1 MDMSSTREPFSTT
14 CTFRIHNKPVNKM
27 WEWTAVPS
35 VPVTAKAMLPS
46 TSAVTIELA
55 HGVKMIT
62 FVNTV
67 SGDLDIT
74 HASVFMSEHIPQMS
88 ADTSFRHIG
97 LFADQQHPTTAKCFS
112 TAGHEYTS

>member
-1 MDMSSTREPFSTT
+1 MDMQSTRDAFETT
-14 CTFRIHNKPVNKM
+14 CHFRIHNKPVNKF

-35 VPVTAKAMLPS
+35 VPVTAKAMLPF

-67 SGDLDIT
+67 S
-74 HASVFMSEHIPQMS
+74 
-88 ADTSFRHIG
+88 
-97 LFADQQHPTTAKCFS
+97 
-112 TAGHEYTS
+112 AGH

>member
-1 MDMSSTREPFSTT
+1 
-14 CTFRIHNKPVNKM
+14 M

-67 SGDLDIT
+67 STAAVCVTMPGAIS
-74 HASVFMSEHIPQMS
+74 ASKHHVGNE
-88 ADTSFRHIG
+88 R
-97 LFADQQHPTTAKCFS
+97 QQAPRGQQAQVLLVRAWLS
-112 TAGHEYTS
+112 DSQS

>member
-1 MDMSSTREPFSTT
+1 MEMKSERDTFATT

-67 SGDLDIT
+67 SGARL
-74 HASVFMSEHIPQMS
+74 
-88 ADTSFRHIG
+88 
-97 LFADQQHPTTAKCFS
+97 CCC
-112 TAGHEYTS
+112 

>member
-1 MDMSSTREPFSTT
+1 MNSATELSRHWLRRSHSLPCCPCSEKPKVMEMQSTRDTFETT

-67 SGDLDIT
+67 SG
-74 HASVFMSEHIPQMS
+74 VWQ
-88 ADTSFRHIG
+88 
-97 LFADQQHPTTAKCFS
+97 
-112 TAGHEYTS
+112 YW

>member
-1 MDMSSTREPFSTT
+1 MEMKSERDTFATT

-67 SGDLDIT
+67 SLVSCLLDC
-74 HASVFMSEHIPQMS
+74 
-88 ADTSFRHIG
+88 
-97 LFADQQHPTTAKCFS
+97 QQALDCQQPVT
-112 TAGHEYTS
+112 

>member
-1 MDMSSTREPFSTT
+1 MEMQSERDTFATT

-67 SGDLDIT
+67 S
-74 HASVFMSEHIPQMS
+74 
-88 ADTSFRHIG
+88 
-97 LFADQQHPTTAKCFS
+97 
-112 TAGHEYTS
+112 AGAVRTVRSLGQV

>member
-67 SGDLDIT
+67 SQELLSSCMDFEQLYQRAARCCYCVA
-74 HASVFMSEHIPQMS
+74 ASTVC
-88 ADTSFRHIG
+88 
-97 LFADQQHPTTAKCFS
+97 QHMQV
-112 TAGHEYTS
+112 